1 MWKLFITSGL
11 HSCLVCVL
19 NFLFKCCV
27 QSSCEPIW
35 QYTLWNDGMCVCSS
49 VACTSLCTCMHS
61 AMAGSILR
69 WSCQLTRSWHPISML
84 LMIPDRLESTLQV
97 TSLHV
102 GMCDCSSASDVLST
116 WAICVRSVLPYMQ
129 VLLAFFGAWCLCDAL
144 SYEADQLDRI
154 KHLNRGI
161 SIAELDAP
169 N

>member
-1 MWKLFITSGL
+1 MQTQIYVAGDCMWKLFITSGW

-69 WSCQLTRSWHPISML
+69 WSCQLTRSWHPISLL
-84 LMIPDRLESTLQV
+84 LMIPDRLEPT
-97 TSLHV
+97 
-102 GMCDCSSASDVLST
+102 
-116 WAICVRSVLPYMQ
+116 MQ

-154 KHLNRGI
+154 KHLSAGASRALNLMPQI
-161 SIAELDAP
+161 SR
-169 N
+169 

>member
-1 MWKLFITSGL
+1 MWKLFIISGL

-84 LMIPDRLESTLQV
+84 LMIPDRLEPTLQIP
-97 TSLHV
+97 SLHV
-102 GMCDCSSASDVLST
+102 GMCDCSSASEVLST
-116 WAICVRSVLPYMQ
+116 WAIRGNDSLRQPFRVFCLTCRFC
-129 VLLAFFGAWCLCDAL
+129 LLSLGHGAYVMRCHTRL
-144 SYEADQLDRI
+144 
-154 KHLNRGI
+154 I
-161 SIAELDAP
+161 SLTGSSI
-169 N
+169 